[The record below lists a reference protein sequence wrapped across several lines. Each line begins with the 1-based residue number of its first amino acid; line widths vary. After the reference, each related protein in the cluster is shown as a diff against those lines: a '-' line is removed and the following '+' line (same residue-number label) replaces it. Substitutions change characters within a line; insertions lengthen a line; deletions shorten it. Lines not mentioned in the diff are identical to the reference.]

1 MMNVDKSVVDMWED
15 YLESIG
21 EKPEET
27 KLTYESWHFCD
38 NEKDANELI
47 ELVLEGTKRATA
59 SLHMLYEIEDEK
71 VPSEGGLNILTD
83 WDGRAKCITRDKK
96 VSILPFKD
104 ITEEHARIEGEGDKS
119 LEYWRRAHI
128 AFFGRDTD
136 SLGVDFSEDLLVVFE
151 EFEVVYP

>member
-1 MMNVDKSVVDMWED
+1 MNVDKSVLDMWET
-15 YLESIG
+15 YLYSIG
-21 EKPEET
+21 ENPEDT
-27 KLTYESWHFCD
+27 KLTYDSWYFCD

-71 VPSEGGLNILTD
+71 VPSVGGLNILTD
-83 WDGRAKCITRDKK
+83 WDGTAKCIIRDKK
-96 VSILPFKD
+96 VSILPFRD

-119 LEYWRRAHI
+119 LDYWRRAHI
-128 AFFGRDTD
+128 SAFGRDTD
-136 SLGVDFSEDLLVVFE
+136 SLEIDFSEDLLVVFE